1 MRVLITFGSKSGGTA
16 GIARSLGEALEQ
28 QGLDVVVEPA
38 SEVRDVG
45 AYGAVVV
52 GGSVY
57 ANRWHADARR
67 LVARNVDALRRVPVW
82 MFSSGPLDDSAERVD
97 VPPTTQVSVLMRRIG
112 AQGHR
117 TFGGRLLPDAKG
129 FPAQAMAKTMSG
141 DWRNPERIRA
151 WAADIARELPHAHP
165 KPAIDPPA
173 HALPR
178 LLAYGAV
185 GWAVGAG
192 VMAGLLQVASTSV
205 AIGLH
210 AVAVPLIFAAVSVR
224 YFHAYGAREPLP
236 VALTWTALVAILD
249 ASVAAFW
256 IGSFAGLTDL
266 AGTWLPLA
274 LVFLVTWLVGFLIS
288 TMPWPKPTPPAGG
301 PRPLQ
306 LAH

>member
-1 MRVLITFGSKSGGTA
+1 M
-16 GIARSLGEALEQ
+16 
-28 QGLDVVVEPA
+28 VEPA

-45 AYGAVVV
+45 VRR
-52 GGSVY
+52 GGRGRLGLCESM
-57 ANRWHADARR
+57 ARR
-67 LVARNVDALRRVPVW
+67 RPPARGRRNVDALRRVPVW
-82 MFSSGPLDDSAERVD
+82 MFSSGPLDDSAERMD

-178 LLAYGAV
+178 LLTAWHV

-210 AVAVPLIFAAVSVR
+210 AVAVPLILRSLGALSSTPTGRASR
-224 YFHAYGAREPLP
+224 YRSRSPGPP
-236 VALTWTALVAILD
+236 CMAILD
-249 ASVAAFW
+249 ASVAAFS